1 MPPVPQTLAQF
12 QALDNEDKRKVKGDL
27 LTKYNGEFC
36 NTLSPDIVNYLNMDP
51 SHVELVQNAA
61 KQDNDFKAV
70 SLMLRKL
77 TRTDKPW
84 WKTFEKALQH
94 KGYEEL
100 YLLLNPWEIQ
110 CNNTAA
116 SPSRAAYTRRH
127 TGVAMSTNTVRPYSS
142 ATHLD
147 STRGIAPHLE
157 QLDDWRSLA
166 DAVGF
171 GLGKQRMLQNAAESG
186 KGRSTTF
193 FLDALCETFGPEATV
208 GKLTSALLSL
218 GVEGQTIVSKME
230 RSGLIETVDRP
241 SDGSGA
247 GGAISDEE
255 GCCGGTSTGTASAP
269 LSCMLR
275 SSQRGASYNSDLSAA
290 DGERLPRN
298 VFAEPPKVAQT
309 QETPTSEPTE
319 CSDTTATMASDGAL
333 RMSSAVR
340 NNSEDPE
347 EFESITDNAAAKPDA
362 ESVYNNIPE
371 EKVNNLEKVELA
383 KDIQND
389 KPVPSDNIVIH
400 LSRPTPAIYKKSQK
414 LSSGLATAV
423 ADQEEQLIKANSKLR
438 ISQSEKGR
446 DDVSSCE
453 TNELT
458 PCELPSEDCGQD
470 GPHSEPERDECASGF
485 GEEDNHRHSCGDG
498 QHLRASVAD
507 TLHCTEPCKELEP
520 ASFCSRCSANDIAE
534 NKGQRTGAEKETLVV
549 IQIGENNSFQN
560 DCKKTRSRKTIFVR
574 EGGTCNVENEDNAAS
589 NDEREPETI
598 SSPGSF
604 LQREDSFP
612 LTSALDNEEKRT
624 SPAPQST
631 LDLSDQPGPWE
642 KEKHE
647 TCLKQVLLGSS
658 DRKSPK
664 LPAAAAQRPERVF
677 RSKAV
682 PVCMKARRGR

>member
-1 MPPVPQTLAQF
+1 M
-12 QALDNEDKRKVKGDL
+12 
-27 LTKYNGEFC
+27 
-36 NTLSPDIVNYLNMDP
+36 
-51 SHVELVQNAA
+51 
-61 KQDNDFKAV
+61 
-70 SLMLRKL
+70 
-77 TRTDKPW
+77 
-84 WKTFEKALQH
+84 
-94 KGYEEL
+94 
-100 YLLLNPWEIQ
+100 
-110 CNNTAA
+110 
-116 SPSRAAYTRRH
+116 
-127 TGVAMSTNTVRPYSS
+127 
-142 ATHLD
+142 
-147 STRGIAPHLE
+147 
-157 QLDDWRSLA
+157 
-166 DAVGF
+166 
-171 GLGKQRMLQNAAESG
+171 QNAAESG
-186 KGRSTTF
+186 KGKIHYLL
-193 FLDALCETFGPEATV
+193 LDALCETFGPEATV

-247 GGAISDEE
+247 GGAVSDEE
-255 GCCGGTSTGTASAP
+255 GCCSGTSTGTASAP
-269 LSCMLR
+269 LSWMLR

-290 DGERLPRN
+290 DGERLHRN

-319 CSDTTATMASDGAL
+319 CSDTTATTASDGAL
-333 RMSSAVR
+333 GMPLAVR

-347 EFESITDNAAAKPDA
+347 EFESITDNAAAKPNA
-362 ESVYNNIPE
+362 ESVLNNIPE
-371 EKVNNLEKVELA
+371 EKVSNLEKVELA

-400 LSRPTPAIYKKSQK
+400 LSHPTPTIYKKSQK

-438 ISQSEKGR
+438 IRQSEKGR

-458 PCELPSEDCGQD
+458 PCELPSEDCDQD
-470 GPHSEPERDECASGF
+470 GPHSEPERDECTGDF
-485 GEEDNHRHSCGDG
+485 GEEDNHGHSCGDG

-574 EGGTCNVENEDNAAS
+574 EGGTCNVENEDNVAS

-612 LTSALDNEEKRT
+612 LTSALDNEKKRT

-647 TCLKQVLLGSS
+647 TCLKQVLLGKQRQELAETTSS
-658 DRKSPK
+658 CS
-664 LPAAAAQRPERVF
+664 AATREGVPEF
-677 RSKAV
+677 FIEITLH
-682 PVCMKARRGR
+682 